1 MPTAN
6 PYLEVQ
12 NLTKR
17 IGERVLFENISF
29 TVGEREHIG
38 IIAKNG
44 TGKSTLLSII
54 AGKDGYDGGDIIFRR
69 DLKISY
75 LEQTPHYPED
85 LTVLE
90 ACFWHGN
97 EITELIREYEKC
109 METEGNPELDSI
121 LTRMDHLKAWDY
133 EQSAKQILS
142 QLEKKDSGR
151 IRERRK
157 EVEMELECTE
167 KGLSYYAVQRDY
179 TGN

>member
-54 AGKDGYDGGDIIFRR
+54 AGKDGYDGGDIIYRR
-69 DLKISY
+69 DLKIS
-75 LEQTPHYPED
+75 
-85 LTVLE
+85 
-90 ACFWHGN
+90 
-97 EITELIREYEKC
+97 
-109 METEGNPELDSI
+109 
-121 LTRMDHLKAWDY
+121 
-133 EQSAKQILS
+133 
-142 QLEKKDSGR
+142 
-151 IRERRK
+151 
-157 EVEMELECTE
+157 
-167 KGLSYYAVQRDY
+167 
-179 TGN
+179 